1 MAFDAGSA
9 QGHLILD
16 AGQFISEIKKAQSS
30 NASMTKSIFAGNLA
44 YDAFK
49 KTLSAAAGTIK
60 QSIGLA
66 KDFAEENSKFATVF
80 GDVRTSAE
88 AMRKTL
94 VDSYGLSRK
103 ASTELLA
110 STGDLLSGFG
120 FTDKAALELS
130 GEVQKLAVDLASFTN
145 FSGGA
150 SGASAAL
157 TKALLGERE
166 SVKSLGIS
174 IMEADIQQEL
184 LAQGKEN
191 LTGLALRQ
199 AKAEI
204 TLQLAMQQSKNAIG
218 DYARTSDQLA
228 NRQRQ
233 LTAVTE
239 DIQVLIGE
247 TFTPII
253 NDLTGAVLKGAR
265 SFRDFLSSANGID
278 KIATTFGILSGIIA
292 VGKKTFDDFSKVI
305 IDNIKPA
312 IKDIVNS
319 FGNLVSESQGTV
331 DALDV
336 LQGILKI
343 VGIGVT
349 VIIKQ
354 IKLLVQAQIDWANS
368 IKETGILIA
377 NFFQAVANPAK
388 WGQFKKQLKETGDS
402 FKNFGVN
409 IISNTKDTIS
419 TVVQEFS
426 EFPNELRDPAKS
438 YARIF
443 ADASEEAKKEFLKN
457 KQEMLDKDKEKTDEL
472 TATSKTKLQA
482 WVENVKSINDKL
494 KEAFEETGKEI
505 LASVGFV
512 AGQIGDAYNAVA
524 GVVQDFLDEDVK
536 MVEAKGE
543 EKISKI
549 EKQKEDQLSATEEQ
563 YTIEQ
568 EQLLANYENG
578 LITEEEF
585 NTRKSEL
592 EQQKADKTAEI
603 EAQMDAKIAKQKDDN
618 RKKENAAKKKAFE
631 AQKANQIA
639 NIWIQYA
646 IGLVGLWAQSIAQL
660 GPIAG
665 SILAG
670 IMTGVLTGVAVAQT
684 VLISQQQFVPER
696 QMGGMAGGPT
706 RVNEAGG
713 EIITLPDGSQV
724 IPSDISQQIAKNSGN
739 MERNVTI
746 NVNNP
751 QLNNGMDVK
760 RMTNMII
767 EEMTRRKAFG

>member
-30 NASMTKSIFAGNLA
+30 NASMTKSIFVGNLA
-44 YDAFK
+44 YDEFK
-49 KTLSAAAGTIK
+49 KTLSATASTIK

-110 STGDLLSGFG
+110 GTGDLLTGFG
-120 FTDKAALELS
+120 FTGKAALELS

-145 FSGGA
+145 YSGGA
-150 SGASAAL
+150 KGASEAL
-157 TKALLGERE
+157 TKGLLGERE
-166 SVKSLGIS
+166 MMKSLGIS
-174 IMEADIQQEL
+174 IMEADLQAR
-184 LAQGKEN
+184 LAAEGKDQ
-191 LTGLALRQ
+191 LTGLSLRQ
-199 AKAEI
+199 ARAEL
-204 TLQLAMQQSKNAIG
+204 TLQMAMEQSKNAIG

-247 TFTPII
+247 TFTPIL
-253 NDLTGAVLKGAR
+253 NDLTGALLKGAR
-265 SFRDFLSSANGID
+265 SFRDFLSSAGGID
-278 KIATTFGILSGIIA
+278 KISTTFGILSGTIE
-292 VGKKTFDDFSKVI
+292 VGKKIFDDFSKI
-305 IDNIKPA
+305 IIGSIKPA
-312 IKDIVNS
+312 INDIVDS
-319 FGNLVSESQGTV
+319 FGNLVSESQGTIN
-331 DALDV
+331 ALDI
-336 LQGILKI
+336 LQGILKV

-409 IISNTKDTIS
+409 IINNTKDTIS
-419 TVVQEFS
+419 TVVEEFS
-426 EFPNELRDPAKS
+426 ELPNELKEPAKN
-438 YARIF
+438 YADIF
-443 ADASEEAKKEFLKN
+443 DKASNEAKKRFLKN
-457 KQEMLDKDKEKTDEL
+457 KQEMVEADKNINDDL
-472 TATSKTKLQA
+472 VSGAQSKLSQ
-482 WVENVKSINDKL
+482 WVDNVKSVNAKA
-494 KEAFEETGKEI
+494 KKSFEENGKGI
-505 LASVGFV
+505 LDNVSFV
-512 AGQIGDAYNAVA
+512 AGQIASAYNSISD
-524 GVVQDFLDEDVK
+524 VVQGFLDNEIK
-536 MVEAKGE
+536 IVEAKGE
-543 EKISKI
+543 EELSKI

-578 LITEEEF
+578 LITEEEY

-592 EQQKADKTAEI
+592 EKQKADKTAEI

-618 RKKENAAKKKAFE
+618 RKKENEAKKKAFE

-639 NIWIQYA
+639 NIWINYA

-724 IPSDISQQIAKNSGN
+724 IPNDISQQIAQNSGN
-739 MERNVTI
+739 MERNI
-746 NVNNP
+746 NININNP

-767 EEMTRRKAFG
+767 EEMSRRKAFG